1 MKFKLVMKKIIV
13 IFLLLNSILG
23 CFSQTHMTFLDIPI
37 DGKLEDFEKALWGK
51 GYKSS
56 SAVNTYSQS
65 TSKSYDGKFMDYSL
79 CTIDVMASNED
90 GIIHTV
96 SVDVSKY
103 RHYKSDIV
111 NEYKNLYGE
120 PKIEKVLGETYIWD
134 LENGSIRIS
143 YSDNTD
149 WFRVMYVDKIN
160 KEKHMA
166 YAASNNTPD
175 KVVERTPNEH
185 LVFMNIPLN
194 GTIENFHN
202 KMIAKGLKISPFNK
216 QAGKGVRAYDGDF
229 AGLKSIICILYDS
242 NSKLVHSA
250 LVSCLP
256 MDKDKATK
264 KCVELEFSFKEK
276 YGEERV
282 IQPERNIDEF
292 LAGLIIERNVYLDE
306 GEINLKFSVDNDTD
320 KGYITVI
327 YKDKKNSDRIEK
339 SKNDA
344 IMNDI

>member
-1 MKFKLVMKKIIV
+1 MKKIFV
-13 IFLLLNSILG
+13 LFFLLNSILG
-23 CFSQTHMTFLDIPI
+23 YSQIHMTFMDIPI
-37 DGKLEDFEKALWGK
+37 DGKIEDFEKALLGK
-51 GYKSS
+51 GYKISS
-56 SAVNTYSQS
+56 SVNTYSQS
-65 TSKSYDGKFMDYSL
+65 TSKSYDGKFLNYNL
-79 CTIDVMASNED
+79 CTIDVLASNKD

-111 NEYKNLYGE
+111 NQYKSLLGE
-120 PKIEKVLGETYIWD
+120 PKIEKVLGETYIWNLD
-134 LENGSIRIS
+134 NGLIRIS
-143 YSDNTD
+143 YSDNTE
-149 WFRVMYVDKIN
+149 WFRIMFVDKIN
-160 KEKHMA
+160 NDKHLA
-166 YAASNNTPD
+166 YAASNKIPN

-185 LVFMNIPLN
+185 LVFMNVPLN

-202 KMIAKGLKISPFNK
+202 KMIAKGLRISPFNK

-229 AGLKSIICILYDS
+229 AGLKSIICILYDP

-256 MDKDKATK
+256 MDKDKATT
-264 KCVELEFSFKEK
+264 KCVELEYSFKEK

-282 IQPERNIDEF
+282 IQPERNIDDF
-292 LAGLIIERNVYLDE
+292 LAGLIIQKNVYLDE

-327 YKDKKNSDRIEK
+327 YKDKKNSDKIEK

>member
-1 MKFKLVMKKIIV
+1 MKN
-13 IFLLLNSILG
+13 IFVLFFIFNILIG
-23 CFSQTHMTFLDIPI
+23 YSQTHMMFMDIPI
-37 DGKLEDFEKALWGK
+37 DGKFDSFEKPLLNK
-51 GYKSS
+51 GFRKSS
-56 SAVNTYSQS
+56 AINTYSQS
-65 TSKSYDGKFMDYSL
+65 TCKSYDGKYLDYSL
-79 CTIDVMASNED
+79 CTIDVLASNED

-111 NEYKNLYGE
+111 NEYKGLYGE
-120 PKIEKVLGETYIWD
+120 PKIEKVLGETYTWNF
-134 LENGSIRIS
+134 ENGLIRIS

-149 WFRVMYVDKIN
+149 WFRIMFVDKVN
-160 KEKHMA
+160 HDKHMA
-166 YAASNNTPD
+166 YASSN
-175 KVVERTPNEH
+175 KVSVKVSERTPNEH

-194 GTIENFHN
+194 GTIGNFHN
-202 KMIAKGLKISPFNK
+202 KMLAKGLKISSFNK
-216 QAGKGVRAYDGDF
+216 QVGNGVRAYDGEF
-229 AGLKSIICILYDS
+229 AGMKSIICILYDP

-256 MDKDKATK
+256 MDKDKATT
-264 KCVELEFSFKEK
+264 KCVELEYSFKEK

-292 LAGLIIERNVYLDE
+292 LEGLIIQKNVYLDE
-306 GEINLKFSVDNDTD
+306 GEINIKFSVDNETD

-327 YKDKKNSDRIEK
+327 YRDKKNSDKIEK

>member
-1 MKFKLVMKKIIV
+1 MNRKSFK
-13 IFLLLNSILG
+13 
-23 CFSQTHMTFLDIPI
+23 
-37 DGKLEDFEKALWGK
+37 
-51 GYKSS
+51 
-56 SAVNTYSQS
+56 
-65 TSKSYDGKFMDYSL
+65 
-79 CTIDVMASNED
+79 DVLTSNED

-120 PKIEKVLGETYIWD
+120 PKIEKILGETYIWN

-149 WFRVMYVDKIN
+149 WFRVMFVDKIN
-160 KEKHMA
+160 NEKHMA
-166 YAASNNTPD
+166 YTASNKLPD

-185 LVFMNIPLN
+185 LVFMNVPLN
-194 GTIENFHN
+194 GTIENFHT
-202 KMIAKGLKISPFNK
+202 KMLAKGLKISPFNK
-216 QAGKGVRAYDGDF
+216 QTGQGVRAYDGEF
-229 AGLKSIICILYDS
+229 AGLKSIICIIYDP

-256 MDKDKATK
+256 MDKDKATT
-264 KCVELEFSFKEK
+264 KCVELEYLLKEK

-282 IQPERNIDEF
+282 IQPEINIDDF
-292 LAGLIIERNVYLDE
+292 LAGLITQKKIYLDE

-327 YKDKKNSDRIEK
+327 YKDKKNSDKIEK
-339 SKNDA
+339 NKNDA